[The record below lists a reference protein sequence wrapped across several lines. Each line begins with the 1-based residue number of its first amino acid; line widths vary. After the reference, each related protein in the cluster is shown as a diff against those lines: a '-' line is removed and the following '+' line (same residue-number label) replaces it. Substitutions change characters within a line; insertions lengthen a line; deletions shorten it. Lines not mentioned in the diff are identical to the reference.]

1 MKTAKFF
8 GKSAKAI
15 VVFLVAA
22 LLICAQLPFAA
33 LAAVDDFIEQ
43 GNLIYLVTEEGSAT
57 APGKVTAA
65 FNENLDPATVNG
77 ITVPATVEN
86 AGRSYRVTALS
97 GSAFG
102 GCVALKTLDLSACT
116 ALGAIGESSFL
127 DCEKLTSIVLPCG
140 FNKDLFADTGVVPDG
155 DNFTIEYAV
164 MGEPP
169 TTVTVSSGQFS
180 YVHHYTVNNKNY
192 AEHKCS
198 GCGRKERHKWALD
211 NNNTAQHK
219 CTVCG
224 YAEAHYGGNANCDGE
239 AVCAACGSTYK
250 TAAGKHH
257 WEVVP
262 ETIGATAAEYECKT
276 CEKVQTEEIGVGED
290 RAKYN
295 GQKLKII
302 LQDPY
307 KVLPEGV
314 QINGT
319 PIEAGSARYN
329 ELLAQMDNT
338 DHIEHLAFFELKLHN
353 AKGELIS
360 GEIAGKVRVLIQ
372 IPDGWDK
379 EDMKAALVME
389 GKDINN
395 FEESVITIDG
405 VDYLAFWTDHFS
417 PYALIDKKT
426 AKENKKTSPATGN
439 SDFVLISA
447 LAAVSASAV
456 IFIYLMIERKRKK
469 A

>member
-1 MKTAKFF
+1 MKTAKIF

-22 LLICAQLPFAA
+22 LMVCAQLPFAA

-43 GNLIYLVTEEGSAT
+43 GNLIYLVTEEGSGSDF
-57 APGKVTAA
+57 GKVTAA
-65 FNENLDPATVNG
+65 FNENLDPARVTR
-77 ITVPATVEN
+77 ITVPAAVTN
-86 AGRSYRVTALS
+86 KGKSYNVTELTAN
-97 GSAFG
+97 AFG
-102 GCVALKTLDLSACT
+102 GCTALKTLDLTACT
-116 ALGAIGESSFL
+116 ELAAIGEGAFM
-127 DCEKLTSIVLPCG
+127 DCAKLRSIKIPCN
-140 FNKDLFADTGVVPDG
+140 FNKDLFVNTGVVPNG
-155 DNFTIEYAV
+155 DKFTIEYTL
-164 MGEPP
+164 MGEEP
-169 TTVTVSSGQFS
+169 TTVTVSSGKFS
-180 YVHHYTVNNKNY
+180 YTHDWKVNDKNY

-198 GCGRKERHKWALD
+198 HCAAKESHQWVL
-211 NNNTAQHK
+211 NGENTAQHK
-219 CTVCG
+219 CNKCG
-224 YAEAHYGGNANCDGE
+224 YAEAHYGGSANCEGI
-239 AVCAACGSTYK
+239 ASCVACGNIYK
-250 TAAGKHH
+250 TNTTGNHNWGVLPA
-257 WEVVP
+257 
-262 ETIGATAAEYECKT
+262 TIGDTAAEYECKT

-290 RAKYN
+290 MANYN

-314 QINGT
+314 RINGT

-329 ELLAQMDNT
+329 ELLVQMDNT
-338 DHIEHLAFFELKLHN
+338 RRIEHLAFFELELHN
-353 AKGELIS
+353 AKGEKIS

-379 EDMKAALVME
+379 EDLKAVLVME
-389 GKDINN
+389 GQDIDN

-439 SDFVLISA
+439 SSYGALSA
-447 LAAVSASAV
+447 LAAASAAALIGTV
-456 IFIYLMIERKRKK
+456 VSRKRKIS
-469 A
+469 

>member
-22 LLICAQLPFAA
+22 LIVCAQLPFAA

-43 GNLIYLVTEEGSAT
+43 GNLIYLVTEEGSAS
-57 APGKVTAA
+57 ALGKVTAA
-65 FNENLDPATVNG
+65 FNENLDPATVTG

-155 DNFTIEYAV
+155 DKFTIEYAV

-180 YVHHYTVNNKNY
+180 YVHHYTVNHKNY

-198 GCGRKERHKWALD
+198 GCGRKESHKWVLD

-224 YAEAHYGGNANCDGE
+224 YTETHYGGNADCDGE
-239 AVCAACGSTYK
+239 AVCVACGSTYK

-262 ETIGATAAEYECKT
+262 ETIGATSANYSCTT
-276 CEKVQTEEIGVGED
+276 CEKVEKQQISADKTGVN
-290 RAKYN
+290 YN
-295 GQKLKII
+295 EKTLNII

-307 KVLPEGV
+307 KVLPDGTTIE
-314 QINGT
+314 GT
-319 PIEAGSARYN
+319 PSQPGDKRYN
-329 ELLAQMDNT
+329 ELMAQLDNT
-338 DHIEHLAFFELKLHN
+338 NNIERLAFFEL
-353 AKGELIS
+353 ELFDAQSKSIS
-360 GEIAGKVRVLIQ
+360 GKIGGSVRVLIQ

-379 EDMKAALVME
+379 NDLEAVLIMTGADS
-389 GKDINN
+389 D

-456 IFIYLMIERKRKK
+456 IFIYLIIERKRKK